1 MHAADRLPSRHR
13 DRFHAR
19 PPRRTRGT
27 TLIELMVVVSVM
39 LVAVSIFYQMVL
51 STKRLRVLNHENAVA
66 VEAAR
71 CVIEQMRNEDFD
83 QVFELFNADPSDDP
97 GGEGTAPGN
106 RFAVPG
112 LDPLASADD
121 GLIGEVIL
129 PALLVEEPPAGG
141 GGGGQ
146 VGGMQQAGGGGV
158 VVPAEPEWQL
168 REDFVDAE
176 LGMPRDLS
184 GDSIVDDED
193 HSADYLILP
202 IRIRMRWEG
211 IYGDRTLD
219 LYTMVGEF
227 RRP

>member
-1 MHAADRLPSRHR
+1 VFS
-13 DRFHAR
+13 
-19 PPRRTRGT
+19 
-27 TLIELMVVVSVM
+27 VV

-71 CVIEQMRNEDFD
+71 CVIEQMRNEEFD
-83 QVFELFNADPSDDP
+83 EVFELFNADPSDDP
-97 GGEGTAPGN
+97 GGGGTAPGY

-112 LDPLASADD
+112 LEPLDSAED
-121 GLIGEVIL
+121 GLIGEVML

-141 GGGGQ
+141 GGQ
-146 VGGMQQAGGGGV
+146 VGGMQQVGGGGGGGGGGV
-158 VVPAEPEWQL
+158 VVVAEPEWQL
-168 REDFVDAE
+168 REDFVDTE
-176 LGMPRDLS
+176 LGLPRDLS
-184 GDSIVDDED
+184 GDSIIDDED

-202 IRIRMRWEG
+202 IRIRMRWQG
-211 IYGDRTLD
+211 VYGERTLD